1 VLRSGLGWGLR
12 TLVLVHRQFVC
23 VGLVYVG
30 FGLEGERGRGV
41 DADTET
47 GTGTGTETERWT
59 QEPSPPSLR

>member
-1 VLRSGLGWGLR
+1 
-12 TLVLVHRQFVC
+12 LVLVHRQFVC